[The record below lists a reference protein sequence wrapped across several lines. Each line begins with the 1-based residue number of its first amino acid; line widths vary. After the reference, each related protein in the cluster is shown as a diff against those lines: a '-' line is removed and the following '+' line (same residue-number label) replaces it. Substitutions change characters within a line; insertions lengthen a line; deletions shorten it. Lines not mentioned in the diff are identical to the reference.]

1 MNVDMTVEKQL
12 LTAYGPDEP
21 IPAKAMPGLFQGTS
35 IQTWAALRHRGTGPA
50 YIKVMRRVYYRRR
63 DVEAWLDG
71 NRWAR
76 TDLPAS

>member
-1 MNVDMTVEKQL
+1 MNSDKQL
-12 LTAYGPDEP
+12 TDYREDEL
-21 IPAKAMPGLFQGTS
+21 IPASAMPGLFPGTTA
-35 IQTWAALRHRGTGPA
+35 QTWNSLRFRGNGPA